1 MMETE
6 ILGDAGAFVFTYNT
20 PHPEKWFQHLRKMKR
35 QEWVLR
41 ILQGDGGIYNKMRSA
56 GVVQNPCAFV
66 VAV

>member
-41 ILQGDGGIYNKMRSA
+41 ILQGDG
-56 GVVQNPCAFV
+56 
-66 VAV
+66 